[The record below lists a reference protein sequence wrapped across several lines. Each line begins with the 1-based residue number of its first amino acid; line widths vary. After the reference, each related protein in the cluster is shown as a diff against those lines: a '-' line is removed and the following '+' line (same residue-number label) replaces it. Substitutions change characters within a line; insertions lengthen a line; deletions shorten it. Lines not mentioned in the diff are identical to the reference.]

1 MIKKIISGGQT
12 GAEQA
17 ALDAAIQLQIPHG
30 GWITKGRL
38 TEAGVLPDKYQLKE
52 MPTDSYPERAK
63 QNVIDSDGTLI
74 ISHGPLTGSSQF
86 TQNIAIKHN
95 KPYLHI
101 DLNETDAFD
110 AAKHVYNWITANKI
124 EALNVAGSKAS
135 KDPYIYQAALHFMEI
150 VLDMRMIDESY
161 PEADKTE
168 QIMPDTVDQA
178 VDILISEMKLREK
191 TAIANMPEAELI
203 YIHLTLGNYIRN
215 KFGLYSGN
223 DALMQ
228 ACREILGKNKI
239 QEDEAS
245 FIIIRD
251 LWQKLRSTHSLR
263 IVK

>member
-30 GWITKGRL
+30 GWTTKGRL
-38 TEAGVLPDKYQLKE
+38 TEAGVLPDKYQLRE
-52 MPTDSYPERAK
+52 MPTDSYPERTK

-74 ISHGPLTGSSQF
+74 ISHGPLTGGSQF
-86 TQNIAIKHN
+86 TQNIAIKHD

-101 DLNETDAFD
+101 DLNETDSFD
-110 AAKHVYNWITANKI
+110 AAKQVYKWVTANKI
-124 EALNVAGSKAS
+124 ETLNIDGAKAS

-150 VLDMRMIDESY
+150 VLGMGMMDVSG
-161 PEADKTE
+161 PEPGQAE

-178 VDILISEMKLREK
+178 VDMLISEMKLREK
-191 TAIANMPEAELI
+191 TSIANMPEAQLI

-223 DALMQ
+223 DALTQ
-228 ACREILGKNKI
+228 SCREILGKNKI

-245 FIIIRD
+245 YIIIRE
-251 LWQKLRSTHSLR
+251 LWRKLHDTHSLR

>member
-17 ALDAAIQLQIPHG
+17 ALDAAIQWQIPYG

-38 TEAGVLPDKYQLKE
+38 TEAGILPDKYQLQE
-52 MPTDSYPERAK
+52 MSTDSYPERTK
-63 QNVIDSDGTLI
+63 QNVIDSNGTLI
-74 ISHGPLTGSSQF
+74 ISHGPLSGGSQF

-110 AAKHVYNWITANKI
+110 AAKQVYKWITVNKV
-124 EALNVAGSKAS
+124 ETLNVTGPKAG
-135 KDPYIYQAALHFMEI
+135 KDPYIYRATLHFMEI
-150 VLDMRMIDESY
+150 LLDMRMMDVSN
-161 PEADKTE
+161 PEPSNVE
-168 QIMPDTVDQA
+168 QIMADTVNQA
-178 VDILISEMKLREK
+178 VDMLISEMKLREK

-223 DALMQ
+223 DTLMQ
-228 ACREILGKNKI
+228 SCREILNKNKI

-245 FIIIRD
+245 YIIIRE
-251 LWQKLRSTHSLR
+251 LWRKLRRTHSLR

>member
-17 ALDAAIQLQIPHG
+17 ALDAAIHLQIPHG
-30 GWITKGRL
+30 GWTTKSRL
-38 TEAGVLPDKYQLKE
+38 TEAGILPDKYQLQE
-52 MPTDSYPERAK
+52 MPTDSYPERTK

-74 ISHGPLTGSSQF
+74 ISHGPLTGGSQF
-86 TQNIAIKHN
+86 TQNIAIKHY

-110 AAKHVYNWITANKI
+110 AAKHVYKWIIVNKI
-124 EALNVAGSKAS
+124 ETLNVAGSKAS
-135 KDPYIYQAALHFMEI
+135 KDPYIYQATLHFMEI
-150 VLDMRMIDESY
+150 VLDMRMMDVSN
-161 PEADKTE
+161 PEPDKAE

-191 TAIANMPEAELI
+191 TTIANMHEAELI

-228 ACREILGKNKI
+228 SCRDVLRKNKI

-245 FIIIRD
+245 YIIIRE
-251 LWQKLRSTHSLR
+251 LWRKLHGTHSLR

>member
-17 ALDAAIQLQIPHG
+17 ALDAAIQWQIPHG

-38 TEAGVLPDKYQLKE
+38 TEAGILPDKYQLEE

-86 TQNIAIKHN
+86 TRNIAIKHN

-110 AAKHVYNWITANKI
+110 TAKQVYNWITANKI
-124 EALNVAGSKAS
+124 ETLNVAGSKAS
-135 KDPYIYQAALHFMEI
+135 KDPYIYQATLHFMEI
-150 VLDMRMIDESY
+150 VLDMRMIDKSY

-178 VDILISEMKLREK
+178 VDMLISEMKLREK
-191 TAIANMPEAELI
+191 TTIANMPEAELI

-245 FIIIRD
+245 FIIIRE
-251 LWQKLRSTHSLR
+251 LWRKLHSTHSLR